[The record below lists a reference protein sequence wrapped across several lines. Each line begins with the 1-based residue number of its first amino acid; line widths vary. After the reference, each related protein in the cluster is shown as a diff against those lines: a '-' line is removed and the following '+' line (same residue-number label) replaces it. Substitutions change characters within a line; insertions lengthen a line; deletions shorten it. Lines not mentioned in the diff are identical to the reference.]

1 MLISVS
7 KITMRNLFNLVVES
21 LIGATD
27 GEILRIIGH
36 SNVEW
41 RSGAVLVSLGSDRI
55 GVRSPGQ
62 TYRPPETTLLK
73 HNLHNLIEC
82 WGSPDMKKMVKK
94 GDHVTQGG
102 SPPVTFF
109 SPNLPGPQN
118 TKNLTMHT

>member
-1 MLISVS
+1 
-7 KITMRNLFNLVVES
+7 MRNVFNLVIES
-21 LIGATD
+21 LIGARVYVGPTD

-73 HNLHNLIEC
+73 HSLHNLNLHNLIEC
-82 WGSPDMKKMVKK
+82 
-94 GDHVTQGG
+94 
-102 SPPVTFF
+102 
-109 SPNLPGPQN
+109 
-118 TKNLTMHT
+118 